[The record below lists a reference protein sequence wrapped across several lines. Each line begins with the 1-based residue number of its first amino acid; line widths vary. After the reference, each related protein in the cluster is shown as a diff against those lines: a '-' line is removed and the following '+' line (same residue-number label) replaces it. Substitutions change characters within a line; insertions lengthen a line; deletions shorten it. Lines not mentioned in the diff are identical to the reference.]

1 MSGIPACMGWGWGG
15 DLQSQDLRDPGTG
28 GGKGG
33 VSLQAPPMFLST
45 RDAPLAGSLVWHEAE
60 RSEASGPHA
69 GAVSGQSLL

>member
-1 MSGIPACMGWGWGG
+1 MGWGWGG
-15 DLQSQDLRDPGTG
+15 DLQGQDLRDPRDWR

-33 VSLQAPPMFLST
+33 VSLQAPPMFLFT

-60 RSEASGPHA
+60 GSEASGPHA